1 MKTAFQGSNQRVEKL
16 PHRKWCLTITYRRSK
31 QASLL
36 PSLSSSVSMATTPPA
51 FSMMSVPL
59 PLSVSSS
66 LCSLTILQEALDVYF
81 ILDKPLDCNSEQ
93 VLDFYNILAV
103 LRFHI
108 TSHAC
113 VSAFVELMKLI
124 NQSIF
129 HLLP

>member
-1 MKTAFQGSNQRVEKL
+1 MKDSFPRFKPKGRT
-16 PHRKWCLTITYRRSK
+16 PHRKCSLTIIYRHSK

-36 PSLSSSVSMATTPPA
+36 SSLSSSVSMATTPPA
-51 FSMMSVPL
+51 FSVMSVPL
-59 PLSVSSS
+59 PLSVSC
-66 LCSLTILQEALDVYF
+66 LCSLTILQEALDVYC
-81 ILDKPLDCNSEQ
+81 ILDKPLDCNSEL

-108 TSHAC
+108 TSLAG
-113 VSAFVELMKLI
+113 VTAFIGLMKLI